1 MLNFGQNAPEFEA
14 QTTMGNIKLA
24 DYIGKWIVFF
34 SYTGDF
40 TPVCTSEIIEFSKAN
55 TYFEKLNTALL
66 RIKY

>member
-1 MLNFGQNAPEFEA
+1 MVMLNFGQNAPEFEA

-40 TPVCTSEIIEFSKAN
+40 TPVWAVI
-55 TYFEKLNTALL
+55 
-66 RIKY
+66 